1 MFYGV
6 YMRKNN
12 TTTNVSRETIN
23 KGTNKMKTITLTLTE
38 EQQEI
43 IIDQLESKVG
53 GIGLTDQKYINA
65 TYKNPS
71 ADTLSRVKSAT
82 DKWNR
87 IMKKRE
93 ILDKFI
99 EQLKLNQ

>member
-12 TTTNVSRETIN
+12 TTTNVPRGTIN

-43 IIDQLESKVG
+43 IIDQLESKIG

-71 ADTLSRVKSAT
+71 ADTLSRVKNAT

>member
-1 MFYGV
+1 LFYGV

-12 TTTNVSRETIN
+12 TTTNVPRGTIN

-43 IIDQLESKVG
+43 IIDQLESKIG

-71 ADTLSRVKSAT
+71 ADTLSRVKNAT

-99 EQLKLNQ
+99 EQLK